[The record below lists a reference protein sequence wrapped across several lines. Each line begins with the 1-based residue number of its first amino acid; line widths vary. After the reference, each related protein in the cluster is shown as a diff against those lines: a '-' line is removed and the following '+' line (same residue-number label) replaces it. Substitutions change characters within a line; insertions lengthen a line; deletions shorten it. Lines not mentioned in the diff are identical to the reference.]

1 MTGPTT
7 DIAKAVR
14 ALIDRGDYADGSRL
28 PAERDLAAG
37 LGISRAAVRKAMAM
51 LEAEGR
57 IWRHVGRGTF
67 VGARP
72 PVDTP
77 SLAAITRS
85 THPEEVIEVRLLL
98 EPHIAGLA
106 ARRATTADIEA
117 MERAIRRSRTAADV
131 AEFELWDGAYHRAM
145 AEAAHNGLLRGLFD
159 ATNAIRQEEIWG
171 RRKEASLTGARKQAY
186 IRQHTECLDA
196 IRDRDPE
203 RAEALM
209 RTHLE
214 TVKSNMFERA
224 KAAVA

>member
-1 MTGPTT
+1 MRTSIA
-7 DIAKAVR
+7 DIAGQIR
-14 ALIDRGDYADGSRL
+14 ARIESGEFADGLRL
-28 PAERDLAAG
+28 PPERDLAARFEV
-37 LGISRAAVRKAMAM
+37 SRAAIRKAMAS
-51 LEAEGR
+51 LEAEGL

-72 PVDTP
+72 PADTP
-77 SLAAITRS
+77 NLAAITRR

-106 ARRATTADIEA
+106 ARRATAGDIDA
-117 MERAIRRSRTAADV
+117 MERAIQRSKTAADV

-145 AEAAHNGLLRGLFD
+145 AEAAHNTLLQGLFD

-171 RRKEASLTGARKQAY
+171 RLKEASLTGARKQAY
-186 IRQHTECLDA
+186 IRQHTDCLAA
-196 IRDRDPE
+196 IRDRDPA

-209 RTHLE
+209 REHLE
-214 TVKSNMFERA
+214 TVKQNMFERA

>member
-1 MTGPTT
+1 MAGQTT
-7 DIAKAVR
+7 DIAHNLR
-14 ALIDRGDYADGSRL
+14 ARIDRGEYADGSRL
-28 PAERDLAAG
+28 PPERDLAAN
-37 LGISRAAVRKAMAM
+37 LGISRAAVRKAMAT

-72 PVDTP
+72 PAEAP
-77 SLAAITRS
+77 NLAAITRS

-117 MERAIRRSRTAADV
+117 MERAIQRSRTAADV

-145 AEAAHNGLLRGLFD
+145 AEAAHNGLLKGLFD
-159 ATNAIRQEEIWG
+159 ATNAIRKEEIWG
-171 RRKEASLTGARKQAY
+171 RLKEASLTGARKQAY

-196 IRDRDPE
+196 IRDRDPQ

-214 TVKSNMFERA
+214 TVKGNMFG
-224 KAAVA
+224 AVDAVVG